1 MTPTLDAVS
10 GITFAMTIPWPLWLA
25 IAAASTGILGF
36 GLWRRAGSWRRG
48 LTFRAILLMAGLL
61 ALANPTLDH
70 ETRTVLP
77 DIMALVIDDSA
88 SAKIGARSQ
97 IAEAA
102 AAELGR
108 KLKSLKNL
116 EVRTVRVG
124 GLAQAPGGEAD
135 GTALIGALDRALTG
149 VAPERF
155 AGAIMITDGQVHD
168 TAEADGLTARAGPV
182 HVLLTGQPNEHDR
195 RLIVESAPSFG
206 IVGEPLTLKLRV
218 DDGAAEAGA
227 SVEVTIN
234 QVGKPAGQDA
244 KRLRLRI
251 GQSHSVQLALERAGA
266 NPIEISVEAG
276 AAELTLQNNLAL
288 VEVNGVRERLRVL
301 LISGLPHA
309 GERVWRNLLK
319 SDPSVDL
326 VHFTI
331 LRSPEKQ
338 DGTPARELS
347 LIAFPVQELF
357 EEKLSSF
364 DLVIFDQYR
373 QQGILPQG
381 YYELLARYVR
391 AGGAL
396 LEASGPM
403 FATDASLYRTA
414 VGDVLPGRPSGA
426 VHLGAFRP
434 TLTAAGQ
441 RHPVTGDLPGA
452 QASGVRPPDIPLWGR
467 WLRMV
472 DVQPA
477 FGDVVIAGFN
487 ERPLLLLARVDQGR
501 VAQLTSDQA
510 WLWARGFDGGGPQ
523 AELLRRLVHW
533 LMREPDL
540 EENDLR
546 ARVKDGR
553 IAITRR
559 HLAPDDKTIALT
571 APNGEMREIELE
583 PGVGGK
589 SSATVSV
596 EEPGLYRISD
606 GVAETLAL
614 VGGQNSKEFSDV
626 RATADLLGPIARA
639 TGGGV
644 VWLARDGVP
653 DLRRIAKDRS
663 GFGRGWIGLEEKGDF
678 RIIGIEQQPLLPA
691 AALLLLTLGALLL
704 AWWREGR

>member
-1 MTPTLDAVS
+1 MSPTIDAVS

-25 IAAASTGILGF
+25 IAALAAAALGF
-36 GLWRRAGSWRRG
+36 GLWRRARG
-48 LTFRAILLMAGLL
+48 LTFRAVLLVAGLL
-61 ALANPTLDH
+61 ALANPSLDH

-77 DIMALVIDDSA
+77 DIVALAIDDSA
-88 SAKIGARSQ
+88 SARIGDRSQ
-97 IAEAA
+97 ITEAA
-102 AAELGR
+102 AAALGQ
-108 KLKSLKNL
+108 KLKSLNNL

-124 GLAQAPGGEAD
+124 TDGFASGGASD
-135 GTALIGALDRALTG
+135 GTALIGALDRALIG

-155 AGAIMITDGQVHD
+155 AGAILITDGQVHD
-168 TAEADGLTARAGPV
+168 TAEAATMTARAGPV
-182 HVLLTGQPNEHDR
+182 HVLLVGQPNEQDR
-195 RLIVESAPSFG
+195 RLIVEQAPSFG
-206 IVGEPLTLKLRV
+206 IVGEPLTLRLRV
-218 DDGAAEAGA
+218 DDGAATAGA
-227 SVEVTIN
+227 TVEVTI
-234 QVGKPAGQDA
+234 KPVGQDA
-244 KRLRLRI
+244 IRRRLAT
-251 GQSHSVQLALERAGA
+251 GQIHTVQLPLERAGG

-276 AAELTLQNNLAL
+276 AAELTLKNNQAL

-403 FATDASLYRTA
+403 FSTDSSLYRTA
-414 VGDVLPGRPSGA
+414 VGQVLPGRPTGTT
-426 VHLGAFRP
+426 HLGAFRP
-434 TLTAAGQ
+434 TLTAAGE

-452 QASGVRPPDIPLWGR
+452 QAGSQTGAQPGARPWGR

-477 FGDVVIAGFN
+477 FGDVVMAGYN

-510 WLWARGFDGGGPQ
+510 WLWSRGYDGGGPQ

-546 ARVKDGR
+546 AKVKDGH

-559 HLAPDDKTIALT
+559 HLAPDDKPVALT
-571 APNGEMREIELE
+571 APNGATQQIALE
-583 PGVGGK
+583 PGAGGK
-589 SSATVSV
+589 SSASVSV
-596 EEPGLYRISD
+596 NEPGLYRISD
-606 GVAETLAL
+606 GEAETLAL
-614 VGGQNSKEFSDV
+614 VGVQNSKEFSDV
-626 RATADLLGPIARA
+626 RTTADLLGPIARA
-639 TGGGV
+639 TGGSV
-644 VWLARDGVP
+644 IWLARDGVP
-653 DLRRIAKDRS
+653 DLRRVNKGRND
-663 GFGRGWIGLEEKGDF
+663 FGRGWIGLEEKGDY
-678 RIIGIEQQPLLPA
+678 RIIGIEQQPLLHVA
-691 AALLLLTLGALLL
+691 AILLLTLGALLL